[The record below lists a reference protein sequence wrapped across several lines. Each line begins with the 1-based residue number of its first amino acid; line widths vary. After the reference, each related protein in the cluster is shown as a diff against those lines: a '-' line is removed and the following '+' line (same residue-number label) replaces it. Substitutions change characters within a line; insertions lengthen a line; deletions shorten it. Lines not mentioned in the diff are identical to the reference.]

1 MLVHNAVNGQGIRRR
16 LVAKQPAPQQLAEP
30 VAKRRRLS
38 EKQPVPALL
47 ALPPLPAVAV
57 LPVDPNAWGDLSRD
71 AFDEYSHRKQY
82 RTVYNKFGYWWWR
95 TNPKYVQHEHYSVT
109 EKLWMLAKR
118 DFGSLSKQQ
127 TNALMRHFLFVAA
140 APDWIMKFAC
150 RQWPVDAGEDRPRL
164 ILKSHTVLLT
174 YQGDWGLLELGP
186 DLPPN
191 PTTGQLTAYVQAL
204 PEAEALW
211 TAFSS
216 YACDLAADL
225 HAPAYACCLEICVK
239 TFEQEKLLRLHAH
252 VFMRSQVRR
261 IRSGN
266 RVRLRFKDSD
276 PHLMDTLW
284 VKKSSR
290 SNWAGAYYC
299 LAPKLG
305 LLYQCGSVE
314 RFRDFRIDP
323 SWVLRMFKA
332 EKLPWLQEAK
342 TELIRCGKGLVRQLT
357 DLECWHRNRQ
367 DLGARHGP
375 VRSDGQSRGSSKN
388 SPYGPP
394 RRSGWP
400 R

>member
-1 MLVHNAVNGQGIRRR
+1 M
-16 LVAKQPAPQQLAEP
+16 
-30 VAKRRRLS
+30 
-38 EKQPVPALL
+38 
-47 ALPPLPAVAV
+47 
-57 LPVDPNAWGDLSRD
+57 
-71 AFDEYSHRKQY
+71 YSHRKQD
-82 RTVYNKFGYWWWR
+82 RIIYNKVSYWWWWR
-95 TNPKYVQHEHYSVT
+95 IEPTYVQYEQSSVT
-109 EKLWMLAKR
+109 EELWKLARR
-118 DFGSLSKQQ
+118 DFGSLSKRQK
-127 TNALMRHFLFVAA
+127 NALVRYFLLVVAA
-140 APDWIMKFAC
+140 PEWVMKFAC
-150 RQWPVDAGEDRPRL
+150 RQWPVDGGADRPRL
-164 ILKSHTVLLT
+164 ILHSRTVLLT
-174 YQGDWGLLELGP
+174 YQGDWVFWSSVRICHRIPRPASSRHTCKLHRRPRPSGRYSRRTRVSLL
-186 DLPPN
+186 PN
-191 PTTGQLTAYVQAL
+191 CML
-204 PEAEALW
+204 
-211 TAFSS
+211 
-216 YACDLAADL
+216 
-225 HAPAYACCLEICVK
+225 PAYACCLEICVK

-314 RFRDFRIDP
+314 RFRDFPIDP
-323 SWVLRMFKA
+323 SWVLHMFKA

-375 VRSDGQSRGSSKN
+375 VRSDGQSRESSRKN
-388 SPYGPP
+388 P
-394 RRSGWP
+394 RMARRDGVVGLGNEAHAATQ
-400 R
+400 